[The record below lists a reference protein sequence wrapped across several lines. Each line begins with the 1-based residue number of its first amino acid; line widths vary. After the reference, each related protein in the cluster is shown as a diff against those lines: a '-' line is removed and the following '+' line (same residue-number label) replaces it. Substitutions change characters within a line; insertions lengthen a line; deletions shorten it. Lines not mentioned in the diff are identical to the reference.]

1 MSNITS
7 RKTVEYLINV
17 APEKKAET
25 INGYLIYLFL
35 KGEGKGKKSHWE
47 FNGYRK

>member
-7 RKTVEYLINV
+7 RKAVEHLINV
-17 APEKKAET
+17 ALEKKAET

-35 KGEGKGKKSHWE
+35 KGKGKGKKSHWE